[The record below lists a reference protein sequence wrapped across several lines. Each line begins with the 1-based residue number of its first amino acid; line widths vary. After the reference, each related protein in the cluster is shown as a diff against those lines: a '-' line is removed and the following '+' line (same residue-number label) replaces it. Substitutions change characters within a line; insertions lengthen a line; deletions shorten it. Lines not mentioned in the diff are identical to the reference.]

1 MKQKKMCTH
10 KINQNFQ
17 PPHQFY
23 AMQSK
28 VISFASLVPA
38 DGVLENVI
46 NTFHF
51 LLPTRI
57 LGRVSQNPNEFFCLI
72 QSSTFRKS
80 CYYFP
85 LHHINRLP
93 SFSRYECE
101 QHRVVLNSCLILY
114 GIRGATAD
122 SRFWSAVINSVSVL
136 TFILIYSNTYE
147 H

>member
-1 MKQKKMCTH
+1 
-10 KINQNFQ
+10 
-17 PPHQFY
+17 
-23 AMQSK
+23 MQSK
-28 VISFASLVPA
+28 LISFDFVVPA

-51 LLPTRI
+51 LLPTPI
-57 LGRVSQNPNEFFCLI
+57 LGRVFQKPNEFFCLI
-72 QSSTFRKS
+72 WSSTFRKS
-80 CYYFP
+80 CYYLP

-93 SFSRYECE
+93 SFSRYECDRD
-101 QHRVVLNSCLILY
+101 RVVWNSCLILY
-114 GIRGATAD
+114 GIRGGTTAD